1 MIKLWNEIWQG
12 YMKDWQGHSFT
23 DQIAQIICVVIILL
37 LGIFAIKMIGKK
49 SINTLTIPN
58 ILFIFVLSSTLGALI
73 TKPYRILTGAMVIGV
88 IVVVILLLETL
99 IVKMNFFEQVFVPK
113 PVVLYKDGQFQVDNI
128 AKSKMTIDQIESW
141 IRVQGLP
148 SVDVCKTI
156 IIEFGGNLSFE
167 VKEEYEP
174 LKKMYFDHA
183 IQQILDAINGS
194 IYKEYQPPELNNA
207 FDEVKNGHKK
217 DVPRNLE

>member
-1 MIKLWNEIWQG
+1 MIKLWNDIWQG
-12 YMKDWQGHSFT
+12 YIKDWNGHSFT

-156 IIEFGGNLSFE
+156 VIEFGGNLSFE
-167 VKEEYEP
+167 IKPEYEP

>member
-1 MIKLWNEIWQG
+1 LWNEIWQG

-156 IIEFGGNLSFE
+156 VIEFGGNLSFE
-167 VKEEYEP
+167 IKPEYEP

>member
-156 IIEFGGNLSFE
+156 VIEFGGNLSFE
-167 VKEEYEP
+167 IKPEYEP

>member
-156 IIEFGGNLSFE
+156 VIEFGGNLSFE